1 MTTWF
6 PNEVDADMAIFDN
19 GKIAWTIAGAS
30 RWSPILKRYGK
41 TLGQITSFDEFR
53 GIHGSVSEIEIE
65 RRLDEMRI
73 DIARSPGTLLSLDLK
88 ILLSIMSGDEPQ
100 QAKLEAER
108 KTRRSISL
116 VK

>member
-6 PNEVDADMAIFDN
+6 PNEEDADMAVFDN

-30 RWSPILKRYGK
+30 RWSPIFKRYGK

-65 RRLDEMRI
+65 RRLDEMRGEI
-73 DIARSPGTLLSLDLK
+73 TKSPNTMLSLDYK
-88 ILLSIMSGDEPQ
+88 ILLAIMSGNDSD
-100 QAKLEAER
+100 QAKLEAKR
-108 KTRRSISL
+108 KARGMMRL
-116 VK
+116 AE